1 MDEQQQPGGA
11 PARCRWAARAITLAR
26 DASLL
31 LVVPSKRLTA
41 TDHVDAGST
50 AAALEW
56 ELAGDRVAAS
66 DSADPGSGEEEV
78 RAGPQGA

>member
-1 MDEQQQPGGA
+1 M
-11 PARCRWAARAITLAR
+11 
-26 DASLL
+26 
-31 LVVPSKRLTA
+31 VPSKRLTA